1 MKNEKTPFPTP
12 TRGKNN
18 EKKISKKTQNLQ
30 NRITKERNTTM
41 MKFLPATITV
51 LVQSTSS
58 SPDSEHGQLSPGA
71 RQRDP
76 HGRRPGGHGVG
87 ERAQTSP
94 MRS

>member
-1 MKNEKTPFPTP
+1 
-12 TRGKNN
+12 
-18 EKKISKKTQNLQ
+18 
-30 NRITKERNTTM
+30 M
-41 MKFLPATITV
+41 MKFLPATMTV